1 MNRGGLETMLMNYYR
16 KMDRS
21 MIQFDF
27 IVHREE
33 KGHYDDEILSLGGRI
48 YRMPQIR
55 PGNYRVYFKKLD
67 QFFSD
72 HKEYKVIHSH
82 INENSSFVLRAA
94 EKAGIPCRIAHSH
107 LSDLGIDL
115 KLPFSSLC

>member
-21 MIQFDF
+21 KIQFDF
-27 IVHREE
+27 MVHREE

-55 PGNYRVYFKKLD
+55 PGNYRAYFNKLD
-67 QFFSD
+67 QFFL
-72 HKEYKVIHSH
+72 I
-82 INENSSFVLRAA
+82 IRNIR
-94 EKAGIPCRIAHSH
+94 
-107 LSDLGIDL
+107 
-115 KLPFSSLC
+115 